1 MRLEKEEREREA
13 AAVSAAWT
21 TARAKLRG
29 NSPAEQVSVS
39 DDPVS
44 DDIAKIR
51 TGRKIYSNLN
61 PRRGTRLNP
70 TNPG

>member
-1 MRLEKEEREREA
+1 MRLEKEESEREA
-13 AAVSAAWT
+13 AAVSAART
-21 TARAKLRG
+21 TARAKLRE